1 MTLKLFAKKLQFWK
15 PLIMRGLSEFGSNS
29 LLKFPFMHIFFYMFC
44 YLMKKPVKHDRVEEY
59 NQAEREEVTSH
70 KESNLKEQI
79 IKKFTDKV

>member
-1 MTLKLFAKKLQFWK
+1 
-15 PLIMRGLSEFGSNS
+15 
-29 LLKFPFMHIFFYMFC
+29 MFC